1 MIIEEQ
7 EKADA
12 LLNTIN
18 KTLNS
23 LDAKVNKLKRQL
35 LFYKLYSMVV
45 TITLIF
51 NYLTDA
57 FQDIKIKKYSYI

>member
-57 FQDIKIKKYSYI
+57 F

>member
-23 LDAKVNKLKRQL
+23 LDAKANKLKRQL

-57 FQDIKIKKYSYI
+57 F